1 MDKGISPLVATV
13 LLIAFAVALG
23 TVVMSWREEFIEK
36 NAPFVQGVVQVR
48 SGCDAVSLD
57 VIRLSGV
64 EQLCARDNVIDVMIE
79 NGPDIELYDVHAR
92 IVGTEDIAIAE
103 SVLPR
108 PMPPS
113 YAMRVNFGIKNVG
126 TIRQVKLVPKI
137 KITVAPIKL
146 KKTKPIINNITNK
159 TAIIEPF
166 RYSNIFSVGINY
178 SGFIKFS
185 MLKLVLERFLKKL

>member
-57 VIRLSGV
+57 VIRLSGI

-113 YAMRVNFGIKNVG
+113 YALRVNFGIKNVG

-137 KITVAPIKL
+137 KISGQSVYCAENAK
-146 KKTKPIINNITNK
+146 
-159 TAIIEPF
+159 
-166 RYSNIFSVGINY
+166 IFENVPQCS
-178 SGFIKFS
+178 
-185 MLKLVLERFLKKL
+185 